1 MPVPGDVVK
10 AASVSKVPVNNDVVV
25 AILHPAYELAVPV
38 VSPVRVTDCADA
50 NLVAVRTFLFV
61 SAVLS
66 TFPRPTVDF
75 ENVAHVGA
83 PDPLDL
89 RYYPEVPAPVGA

>member
-1 MPVPGDVVK
+1 MAG
-10 AASVSKVPVNNDVVV
+10 SVSDVPVNNFVVV

-38 VSPVRVTDCADA
+38 VSPVSVTDCAVA
-50 NLVAVRTFLFV
+50 NLVAVKTFLFA

-66 TFPRPTVDF
+66 TLPRPTVDF

-83 PDPLDL
+83 PEPFDL

>member
-1 MPVPGDVVK
+1 M
-10 AASVSKVPVNNDVVV
+10 NDCPQMV
-25 AILHPAYELAVPV
+25 LAV
-38 VSPVRVTDCADA
+38 VSWAADFTDFAE
-50 NLVAVRTFLFV
+50 

-66 TFPRPTVDF
+66 TLPRPTVDF

-83 PDPLDL
+83 PEPFDL